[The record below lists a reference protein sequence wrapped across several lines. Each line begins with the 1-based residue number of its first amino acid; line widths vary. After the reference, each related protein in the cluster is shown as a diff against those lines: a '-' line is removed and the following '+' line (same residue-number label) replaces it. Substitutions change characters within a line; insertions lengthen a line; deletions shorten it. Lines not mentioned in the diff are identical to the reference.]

1 MSRAFSYYR
10 PKHVERSVLMTWK
23 AAGLNPQGRS
33 AKVASKAA
41 YWLLKHRTRRHNG
54 AEGTREAA

>member
-1 MSRAFSYYR
+1 MTRAFSYYQ

-33 AKVASKAA
+33 ARLASRAA
-41 YWLLKHRTRRHNG
+41 NWFLKNRVQRQLD
-54 AEGTREAA
+54 AAA